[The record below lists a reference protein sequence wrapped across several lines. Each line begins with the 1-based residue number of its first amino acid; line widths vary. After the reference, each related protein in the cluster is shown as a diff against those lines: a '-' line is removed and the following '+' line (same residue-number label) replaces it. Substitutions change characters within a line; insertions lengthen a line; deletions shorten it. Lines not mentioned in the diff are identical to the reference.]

1 MKVLLCVAFLSA
13 LTLLQCDAVAHLRAD
28 GITDTYE
35 LIDSVLLERSGTVVE
50 TPDCKHPEFG
60 PHITQVFDDELNRH
74 VFAFHSHIRQDDDR
88 CINTDRQRVE
98 IKTYD
103 RSPQELLGYNGE
115 YVTYSWNFKLDAGFL
130 PPYSFCHVHQLKL
143 VGGDDSMPVI
153 TITLR
158 KSTPNV
164 LQLLQYDS
172 MGRLLF
178 LQQEPLTKFTGRWVR
193 AESEVIYGHHGAYN
207 ITLMDY
213 ATSEVLLQYSSDD
226 IDFWRNDTATIA
238 NFIRPKWGI
247 YRSVQEAV
255 LSRNETVL
263 FDDFCIGKG
272 EVDRC
277 FEKLPSIPNPTTR
290 VSVPATDSTTVSTSI
305 STGAPNVASSLVFN
319 YLVLVSTS
327 FCIVSYI
334 VH

>member
-1 MKVLLCVAFLSA
+1 MRFSFCIFLVLTIIHLRA
-13 LTLLQCDAVAHLRAD
+13 DAVTHLRAD
-28 GITDTYE
+28 GVTDTYT
-35 LIDSVLLERSGTVVE
+35 LIDAALLERSGTVVE
-50 TPDCKHPEFG
+50 TPDCKHTDFG
-60 PHITQVFDDELNRH
+60 PHITQVFDEQLNRH

-103 RSPQELLGYNGE
+103 RSPQEMLGYDGE
-115 YVTYSWNFKLDAGFL
+115 YVTYSWNFKLDGGFL
-130 PPYSFCHVHQLKL
+130 PPYSFCHIHQLKA

-153 TITLR
+153 TVSLR

-178 LQQEPLTKFTGRWVR
+178 LKEEPLSKFTGRWVH
-193 AESEVIYGHHGAYN
+193 AESEVVYGHHGAYN
-207 ITLMDY
+207 MTLRDY
-213 ATSEVLLQYSSDD
+213 ATNAVLLHYSSND
-226 IDFWRNDTATIA
+226 IDFWRNDTTTVAS
-238 NFIRPKWGI
+238 FIRPKWGV

-277 FEKLPSIPNPTTR
+277 FERSNVDTDTTL
-290 VSVPATDSTTVSTSI
+290 SP
-305 STGAPNVASSLVFN
+305 ASSTQTFSSTQSTPSPNSAGTFTFDKLTLLVTVFI
-319 YLVLVSTS
+319 LLSWK
-327 FCIVSYI
+327 
-334 VH
+334 